1 MLKDSTLKIWR
12 KVVDPKVEKYLED
25 NNMTYLYLLLANLEV
40 DRLNNL
46 PITMKNQLKGK
57 LTNIALEHIA
67 ENNIPDYIIEE
78 EYEEETTE
86 ITGK

>member
-1 MLKDSTLKIWR
+1 M
-12 KVVDPKVEKYLED
+12 DPKVEKYLED

-40 DRLNNL
+40 ERLNTL
-46 PITMKNQLKGK
+46 PITMKNKLKGK

-67 ENNIPDYIIEE
+67 ENNIPDYIVEE
-78 EYEEETTE
+78 EFEVETTE